1 MADVKTLRVFD
12 FDGTLF
18 NSPLKPDWWPHRGWW
33 GRPESLAPP
42 LVPLFPN
49 PGDGWWNLRIY
60 DLVKEKNPLF
70 SPSDVNILMTGRLR
84 DRFTERVTEILRQQN
99 FHLFFEEVVLH
110 PGKGST
116 QEFKLQHMSD
126 LIDRSIREGSPFKK
140 VRIWDD
146 RAEHLE
152 YFHTELRARYGII
165 TETNYVPE
173 VNRAITWTKDEYD
186 ARISAVEEEEAYIA
200 LSELNHMIDH

>member
-33 GRPESLAPP
+33 GRPESLDPP
-42 LVPLFPN
+42 LVPLWPN
-49 PGDGWWNLRIY
+49 PADGWWNLRVCE
-60 DLVKEKNPLF
+60 LVRDDPPF
-70 SPSDVNILMTGRLR
+70 SPSDVTILMTGRLR
-84 DRFTERVTEILRQQN
+84 DRFTERVTELLRWQN

-116 QEFKLQHMSD
+116 QDFKLQHMSD
-126 LIDRSIREGSPFKK
+126 LIDRSIREGAPFKK

-152 YFHTELRARYGII
+152 YFYTELRARYGI
-165 TETNYVPE
+165 TVETNYVSEINQP
-173 VNRAITWTKDEYD
+173 ISWTADEYESY
-186 ARISAVEEEEAYIA
+186 ISER
-200 LSELNHMIDH
+200 